1 MKTAADV
8 AIMLSDIYETAF
20 GGKERGRF
28 RISRNNLKIL
38 ADRKVIKQSF
48 VDELKEEAWE
58 YELVVVD
65 LEDGFVV
72 IDVNLLDSYR
82 FAPKNVVK
90 EIVEEFDEEYGDEE
104 EYEEDEEDDDYDD
117 DDDEEDDDEEGD
129 DEEDEDE
136 DEGDDDEPAKQ

>member
-28 RISRNNLKIL
+28 RISRNNLKLL

-90 EIVEEFDEEYGDEE
+90 EIVEEFDEEYGDED
-104 EYEEDEEDDDYDD
+104 EYEEDEDDEDDDDY
-117 DDDEEDDDEEGD
+117 DDDEEDDDEED
-129 DEEDEDE
+129 NDEED
-136 DEGDDDEPAKQ
+136 DEGGEDDEPAKQ

>member
-38 ADRKVIKQSF
+38 ADRKVIRQSF

-82 FAPKNVVK
+82 FVPKNVAK
-90 EIVEEFDEEYGDEE
+90 EVVEEFEDEYGDEE
-104 EYEEDEEDDDYDD
+104 EYEEEDDDYE
-117 DDDEEDDDEEGD
+117 DDEEEDDYDEDDDEEED
-129 DEEDEDE
+129 DEDDYEDEDE
-136 DEGDDDEPAKQ
+136 TPKQ